1 MGALKMGM
9 KIYHTTQICAYI
21 GFGFV
26 VGGITV
32 GIAPISIPIIYTYIS
47 YENELR
53 KLFKL

>member
-1 MGALKMGM
+1 MC
-9 KIYHTTQICAYI
+9 IY